1 LNPIIKTYCFIS
13 ILFLSH
19 LGGGIIA
26 QTITDPGTKS
36 FMYPQRMQEGNLK
49 YFLGLSFAILPED
62 VVESND
68 IFWAPLFKFHALYGI
83 PKNFLIEGSL
93 NTNLITYH
101 FSLGAKWN
109 YVFNKFS
116 FALGYDVAYLFGG
129 LRQFGFDSSIKGWMN
144 YPNIAIGYKFSRFTV
159 SVKGELVLVTSLT
172 ETADDLEV
180 ASDLNT
186 FSGYAITAV
195 IEQPFW
201 KDNYFLIGVKLNFV
215 KFYYPQWAAFSTFD
229 RLFFIP
235 ELTAGFVL

>member
-1 LNPIIKTYCFIS
+1 LNTKIKTYCFIS

-19 LGGGIIA
+19 LVTGIFA
-26 QTITDPGTKS
+26 QPINDPGTES
-36 FMYPQRMQEGNLK
+36 FLYPQRMQEGNLK
-49 YFLGLSFAILPED
+49 YFLGLSFANLPED
-62 VVESND
+62 VVESD
-68 IFWAPLFKFHALYGI
+68 DLFWAPLFKFHALYGI

-201 KDNYFLIGVKLNFV
+201 KDNYFLIGLKLNFV